1 MSELKM
7 SENGK
12 LLQVHDV
19 SKVYSLGGGFSRE
32 KLVAVRN
39 ADLSLSSETPE
50 IFTVAGESGSGK
62 TTLAKLI
69 LNFEEA
75 TSGKILYKDE
85 DVTHIRNRR
94 EQMQFMR
101 EIQPV
106 FQNPFETFNPLKEVE
121 DYLSQTAL
129 NYRIA
134 KNKTEAAEVIE
145 ESLQRVGLTT
155 ADVRDRYPNE
165 FSGGQL
171 QRVSLARAL
180 ITDPSLLITDE
191 PVSMV
196 DASLR
201 MSIVNLFKKLKDER
215 EVSII
220 YITHDLAT
228 AYYVSDRIAIMLR
241 GNIVEMGRVEQVLDH
256 PKHPYT
262 QILKDSVPEPDPKL
276 KWTGK
281 IALTDL
287 ETVEYKRPGCKF
299 ADRCP
304 SVLDICYEQV
314 PEYRTSDG
322 HTVMCHLYNP

>member
-1 MSELKM
+1 M
-7 SENGK
+7 SENGNGK
-12 LLQVHDV
+12 LLEVRDV
-19 SKVYSLGGGFSRE
+19 SKMFSLGGGFSRE

-39 ADLSLSSETPE
+39 ANLSMSSETPE
-50 IFTVAGESGSGK
+50 IFTLAGESGSGK

-75 TSGKILYKDE
+75 TSGKILYKE
-85 DVTHIRNRR
+85 KDVTHIRNRH

-106 FQNPFETFNPLKEVE
+106 FQNPFETFNPLKIVE
-121 DYLSQTAL
+121 DYLFQTAI

-134 KNKTEAAEVIE
+134 ANKKQAGEVVE
-145 ESLQRVGLTT
+145 ECLQRVGLTT
-155 ADVRDRYPNE
+155 ADVKERYPNE

-180 ITDPSLLITDE
+180 ITNPSLLITDE

-215 EVSII
+215 GVSII

-241 GNIVEMGRVEQVLDH
+241 GNIVEMGTVEQVLDN

-276 KWTGK
+276 KWTGN

-287 ETVEYKRPGCKF
+287 ETVEYKRAGCKF

-304 SVLDICYEQV
+304 SVMDVCYEQV
-314 PEYRTSDG
+314 PDYRTIDG
-322 HTVMCHLYNP
+322 HVVMCHLYEL